1 MRQIVLK
8 FRILSFV
15 LVAKQFNSRVTTVY
29 MNIEHALYV
38 ECDNEREIR
47 TTVRR
52 QLFCI
57 NTNFSKATYLTFRN
71 VITLYKRI

>member
-1 MRQIVLK
+1 MLLCFPGID
-8 FRILSFV
+8 SFKV
-15 LVAKQFNSRVTTVY
+15 SNSIFYFVVERFNLRVTT
-29 MNIEHALYV
+29 ALYV

-57 NTNFSKATYLTFRN
+57 NTNFSKATFNL
-71 VITLYKRI
+71 

>member
-8 FRILSFV
+8 FRILSFI
-15 LVAKQFNSRVTTVY
+15 LVVEQFNSRVTTLCTV
-29 MNIEHALYV
+29 YV

-71 VITLYKRI
+71 VITLYKQI

>member
-29 MNIEHALYV
+29 MNMHCML
-38 ECDNEREIR
+38 
-47 TTVRR
+47 
-52 QLFCI
+52 
-57 NTNFSKATYLTFRN
+57 N
-71 VITLYKRI
+71 VITKEK